1 MTALGNITIGDD
13 ELSDEDDFMDEDED
27 EAERR
32 RQERAQKR
40 VPQHKYR
47 DMMQKLAD
55 RTIEEATIDL
65 DDLALVGSG
74 QFRMGI
80 RSLTSH

>member
-1 MTALGNITIGDD
+1 MKDYKTSPEQTIMTALGNITIGDD

-32 RQERAQKR
+32 REERARKR

-47 DMMQKLAD
+47 DMLQKLAD
-55 RTIEEATIDL
+55 RTIDEATIEL
-65 DDLALVGSG
+65 DDVALVGAG
-74 QFRMGI
+74 
-80 RSLTSH
+80 